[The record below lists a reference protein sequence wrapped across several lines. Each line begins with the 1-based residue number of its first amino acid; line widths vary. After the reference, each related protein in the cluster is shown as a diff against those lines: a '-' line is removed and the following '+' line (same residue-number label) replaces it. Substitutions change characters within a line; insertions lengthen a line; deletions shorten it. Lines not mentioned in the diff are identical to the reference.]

1 VSWLR
6 HWHLA
11 VASSYVFP
19 PYHASCF
26 LLSDVLFKLS
36 AGVFSPIL
44 STSFLLS
51 IIKAMPTKNKYYL
64 QLQAKKSCENFM
76 CMAMSVFSY
85 THLFLLS
92 ISNQFLQ

>member
-1 VSWLR
+1 M
-6 HWHLA
+6 
-11 VASSYVFP
+11 F
-19 PYHASCF
+19 F
-26 LLSDVLFKLS
+26 LLIMLLVFYYLMYCLIL
-36 AGVFSPIL
+36 APGVFSPIL

-51 IIKAMPTKNKYYL
+51 IIKALPTKNKYYL